1 MYRPYLN
8 SFVSVTSENLSRFV
22 LFTYYLIISLFS
34 DIMKYRLITSRSSL
48 SRNIWGQKSL
58 VWFPI
63 HLFICWAILAKSS
76 LSLSFLINKMGTL
89 IKPYLQTVRRN
100 KYESALL
107 PAEHSISISFG
118 CLSLPN
124 FQDKMCVWDI
134 ILIHRGCFHVYR
146 TKENRYHPCSHLM
159 SMYSICC

>member
-1 MYRPYLN
+1 MYQPYLN
-8 SFVSVTSENLSRFV
+8 CFVSVTSENRMQICLI
-22 LFTYYLIISLFS
+22 YYLIISLFS

-48 SRNIWGQKSL
+48 SRNVWGQKSL

-63 HLFICWAILAKSS
+63 NLFICWAILAKSS
-76 LSLSFLINKMGTL
+76 LSLSFLINKMGIL
-89 IKPYLQTVRRN
+89 IKPYLQAVRRN

-107 PAEHSISISFG
+107 PAERSISISFG

-134 ILIHRGCFHVYR
+134 ILIHRGCFHVCR
-146 TKENRYHPCSHLM
+146 TKESKYPCHLM